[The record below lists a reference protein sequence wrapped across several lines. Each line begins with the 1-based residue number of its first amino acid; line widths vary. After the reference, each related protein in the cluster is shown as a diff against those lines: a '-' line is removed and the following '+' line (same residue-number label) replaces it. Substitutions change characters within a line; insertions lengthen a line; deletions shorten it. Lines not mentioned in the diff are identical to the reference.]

1 MTAKRIVGLAEEA
14 ITRAIIGAFFEVYNT
29 LGYGFLE
36 SVYVEALA
44 RELRRLGHHV
54 EREVM
59 VRIWYKGEV
68 IARQRVDMIID
79 GSVIVEIKAGLAL
92 HSTAPRQLYNYLR
105 ATDKEVGL
113 LLHFGPKANYFR
125 EYCPNSRKD
134 GQSVVSG
141 SVREIRSL
149 LNSNPTVPSRPVDD
163 DVRQPVI
170 NVTS

>member
-1 MTAKRIVGLAEEA
+1 MTTKRVLGLAEETV
-14 ITRAIIGAFFEVYNT
+14 TRSIIGAFFEVYNA

-36 SVYVEALA
+36 SVYTEALT

-68 IARQRVDMIID
+68 IARQRVDMIVD

-92 HSTAPRQLYNYLR
+92 HTTAPRQLYNYLR

-113 LLHFGPKANYFR
+113 LLHFGPEAKYFR
-125 EYCPNSRKD
+125 EYCPNSRKER
-134 GQSVVSG
+134 QSDVSG

-149 LNSNPTVPSRPVDD
+149 TRQEADSPVS
-163 DVRQPVI
+163 PVGDAFRL
-170 NVTS
+170 

>member
-14 ITRAIIGAFFEVYNT
+14 ITHAIIRAFFEVYNT

-36 SVYVEALA
+36 SVYVEALV

-68 IARQRVDMIID
+68 IARQRVDMIVD
-79 GSVIVEIKAGLAL
+79 GSVIVEIEAGLAL

-113 LLHFGPKANYFR
+113 LLHFGPEAKYFR

-134 GQSVVSG
+134 GQSDVSG

-149 LNSNPTVPSRPVDD
+149 PGSNPTAPSRPVGDHKTH
-163 DVRQPVI
+163 PVI